1 LRWSRSQPAC
11 PAEAERRREGRRYVL
26 LFVVI
31 SLAAVFLPGLSAEA
45 AVTDYIGKNVVEV
58 RLQLKGAALQN
69 AELVDIIETRTGA
82 PLAMVDVR
90 ESMAHLF
97 GLGLYQDVQVD
108 VSLRGD
114 GVVLTYNLFPAQR
127 VRRVVF
133 EGSLALSESDL
144 RRTIVERH
152 GASPPLARSVQAVA
166 TLQAVY
172 RDRGYPKAEIA
183 VRAGG
188 DADSS
193 NVSMVFSIRPGPR
206 ARIAAVEVQGAPR
219 DPAAQVLSELDLHVG
234 DEYDGVNLDARLIR
248 YANELRAEGYYEARV
263 AQFPRYV
270 DDDTA
275 VNLVLNI
282 EPGPRVE
289 IVFQG
294 DPLAAGDRDRLV
306 PIARER
312 SVDEDLLED
321 SKFGIE
327 RHFRERGYCNPRVDY
342 QRSDAG
348 PAKPQ
353 GDADVMRVTFTITR
367 GPQCMVEEAEVTG
380 NTSIASAELAPLVVT
395 RAGQPFN
402 DSTIGSDALR
412 IQGYYRQ
419 RGFSAVK
426 VTSQVE
432 RREPKAGSEFVR
444 VRLVIAEGVRSVIDS
459 VNFQGNT
466 AMDAGALRRAIT
478 TAPGQP
484 YFEPQISSDADSIAL
499 LYLNRG
505 YPEVT
510 VEPAPKALGDGSKVE
525 LGFVIRE
532 GPQILIDHVL
542 IVGNQRTSRDT
553 IFREVQL
560 KSGQPLSQEQEDE
573 TRRRITSLSLFRRV
587 DISYLQLPGELNRR
601 DVVITVEEAPVT
613 TISYGGG
620 LEGGRRLVRSSET
633 TDAVEEFQVAP
644 RGFFQVGRRNLFGK
658 DRSLNLFTRVSFRPK
673 GVSASAGAGQAPVV
687 PDEGGY
693 GFNEY
698 LTQLT
703 YGERRIL
710 GTDADVTI
718 SGGVEQAVRSSFDFN
733 RRGASATVTRRLSRT
748 LAVSGRYGI
757 DHTRLLNLKSNF
769 AAQPEIDRLFPQ
781 VRLSSVASS
790 MIRDTR
796 NDSIEPNSGSL
807 IGADAELAARRIG
820 SQVGFFKTF
829 VQGFSYRRV
838 RSSSAVVVFGVR
850 VGLATGFP
858 RTVTRDGETTI
869 VEDLPARERFFA
881 GGDTTVRGFT
891 LDRLGTPETIDSD
904 GFPLGGNGLIVLN
917 AEARIPLRGG
927 LGAVGFIDGG
937 NVWRTVSDMDFSQMR
952 GSVGFGLRYRSP
964 VGPIRIDL
972 GFKLDRRM
980 LPTGQTERPTA
991 LHISLGQAF

>member
-1 LRWSRSQPAC
+1 LKWLGRP
-11 PAEAERRREGRRYVL
+11 EGLQYVR
-26 LFVVI
+26 LFVVL
-31 SLAAVFLPGLSAEA
+31 SVAAFFLVSAAEA
-45 AVTDYIGKNVVEV
+45 AVTDYIGKTVVEV
-58 RLQLKGAALQN
+58 RLQLRGAALQN
-69 AELVDIIETRTGA
+69 AELLEIIETRTGA
-82 PLAMVDVR
+82 PLAMVEVR

-108 VSLRGD
+108 ASLRGD
-114 GVVLTYNLFPAQR
+114 GVVLTYNLLPAQR
-127 VRRVVF
+127 VRRIVF
-133 EGSLALSESDL
+133 EGSLGLSEGDL

-152 GASPPLARSVQAVA
+152 GASPALARSAQAVA
-166 TLQAVY
+166 TLQTLY

-183 VRAGG
+183 VRAGDDG
-188 DADSS
+188 QSS
-193 NVSMVFSIRPGPR
+193 SVSMIFSIRPGPR
-206 ARIAAVEVQGAPR
+206 ARIGAIEMQGGPR
-219 DPAAQVLSELDLHVG
+219 DPPAQVLRALDLRVG
-234 DEYDGVNLDARLIR
+234 ADYDGVDLDTRLIR
-248 YANELRAEGYYEARV
+248 YASELRAQGYYEARV

-270 DDDTA
+270 DDAAA
-275 VNLVLNI
+275 VNLVLII

-294 DPLAAGDRDRLV
+294 DPLAAADRDRLV
-306 PIARER
+306 PIAREH

-342 QRSDAG
+342 QRADAA
-348 PAKPQ
+348 PAKPEAIA
-353 GDADVMRVTFTITR
+353 GVMRVTFDISR
-367 GPQCMVEEAEVTG
+367 GPQCMVEQAEVTG
-380 NTSIASAELAPLVVT
+380 NTSIMSAELAPLVLT
-395 RAGQPFN
+395 RAGQPFS

-444 VRLVIAEGVRSVIDS
+444 VRLVITEGVRSVIDS
-459 VNFQGNT
+459 VNFHGN
-466 AMDAGALRRAIT
+466 GAIDVDTLRRAVT
-478 TAPGQP
+478 SAPGQP
-484 YFEPQISSDADSIAL
+484 YFEPQISSDADNVAL
-499 LYLNRG
+499 LYLNSG

-510 VEPAPKALGDGSKVE
+510 VQPAPKAMGDGSKIE
-525 LGFVIRE
+525 LGFAIHE
-532 GPQILIDHVL
+532 GPQVLIDHVL
-542 IVGNQRTSRDT
+542 IVGNDRTSRDT
-553 IFREVQL
+553 ILREVQL
-560 KSGQPLSQEQEDE
+560 KSGQPVSQQQEDE
-573 TRRRITSLSLFRRV
+573 TRTRITSLGLFRRV
-587 DISYLQLPGELNRR
+587 DISYLQLPGEQNRR

-620 LEGGRRLVRSSET
+620 LEGGKRLVRSLET
-633 TDAVEEFQVAP
+633 PDAVEEFQVAP
-644 RGFFQVGRRNLFGK
+644 RGFFQVSRRNLFGK
-658 DRSLNLFTRVSFRPK
+658 DRSLDLFTRVSFRPK
-673 GVSASAGAGQAPVV
+673 GVSATAGANPSPEAE
-687 PDEGGY
+687 EGGY

-698 LTQLT
+698 LARLT

-710 GTDADVTI
+710 GTDADITI

-733 RRGASATVTRRLSRT
+733 RRGASATITRRVSRT
-748 LAVSGRYGI
+748 LAISARYGI
-757 DHTRLLNLKSNF
+757 DHTQLLNLKSNF

-796 NDSIEPNSGSL
+796 NDSIEPNRGSL

-829 VQGFSYRRV
+829 LQGFTYQQLP
-838 RSSSAVVVFGVR
+838 RSRSTVVVFGAR

-858 RTVTRDGETTI
+858 RGVTQDGETTI
-869 VEDLPARERFFA
+869 VDELPASERFFA

-891 LDRLGTPETIDSD
+891 LDRLGTSGTIDQD
-904 GFPLGGNGLIVLN
+904 GFPTGGHGLIVLN

-927 LGAVGFIDGG
+927 LGAVAFIDGG
-937 NVWRTVSDMDFSQMR
+937 NVWRLVSDMDFSQMR

-964 VGPIRIDL
+964 VGPIRVDL

-980 LPTGQTERPTA
+980 LPNGQRERPTA

>member
-1 LRWSRSQPAC
+1 VRCVIVCA
-11 PAEAERRREGRRYVL
+11 L
-26 LFVVI
+26 LF
-31 SLAAVFLPGLSAEA
+31 LAHPLEA
-45 AVTDYIGKNVVEV
+45 AVTDYLGKPVVEV
-58 RLQLKGAALQN
+58 RLQLKGVDLQN
-69 AELVDIIETRTGA
+69 AELAEIIETRPGT
-82 PLAMVDVR
+82 PLIMTDVR

-108 VSLRGD
+108 AALRGN
-114 GVVLTYNLFPAQR
+114 GVVLTYNLLPAQR
-127 VRRVVF
+127 VRRIVF
-133 EGSLALSESDL
+133 EGPVGLPESDL

-152 GASPPLARSVQAVA
+152 GRSPSLARSGLIVS
-166 TLQAVY
+166 TLQTVY
-172 RDRGYPKAEIA
+172 RDRGYPKAEIT
-183 VRAGG
+183 VRAGDDR
-188 DADSS
+188 DASS
-193 NVSMVFSIRPGPR
+193 ASMIINIRPGAR
-206 ARIAAVEVQGAPR
+206 ARTGTIDVQGTPR
-219 DPAAQVLSELDLHVG
+219 DPAPQVLTALDLRTG
-234 DEYDGVNLDARLIR
+234 EAYDGVELDKRLLS
-248 YANELRAEGYYEARV
+248 YASDLRAQGYYEARV
-263 AQFPRYV
+263 AQFPRYA
-270 DDDTA
+270 DGDAT
-275 VNLVLNI
+275 VNLVVSI
-282 EPGPRVE
+282 DPGPRVE
-289 IVFQG
+289 IDFQG
-294 DPLAAGDRDRLV
+294 DSLSAADRDRLV
-306 PIARER
+306 PIAREH

-327 RHFRERGYCNPRVDY
+327 RHFRERGYCNPRADY
-342 QRSDAG
+342 QRTES
-348 PAKPQ
+348 Q
-353 GDADVMRVTFTITR
+353 GVLRVTFTVSR
-367 GPQCMVEEAEVTG
+367 GPQCMVEQAEVTG
-380 NTSIASAELAPLVVT
+380 NTSVTAAELIALVVT
-395 RAGQPFN
+395 KANQPFS
-402 DSTIGSDALR
+402 DSSVASDALR

-466 AMDAGALRRAIT
+466 AIDAETLRREAKIKS
-478 TAPGQP
+478 ASGQP
-484 YFEPQISSDADSIAL
+484 YFEPQIASDADSIAL

-510 VEPAPKALGDGSKVE
+510 VQPTPKAIGDGSKVE
-525 LGFVIRE
+525 LGFAIHE

-542 IVGNQRTSRDT
+542 VVGNDRTSRET
-553 IFREVQL
+553 ILREVQL
-560 KSGQPLSQEQEDE
+560 KSGEPLSQEQEDE
-573 TRRRITSLSLFRRV
+573 TRRRITSLGLFRRV
-587 DISYLQLPGELNRR
+587 NISYLQLPGEQNRR

-620 LEGGRRLVRSSET
+620 LEGGKRLVRTLDSPN
-633 TDAVEEFQVAP
+633 AVEEFQVAP
-644 RGFFQVGRRNLFGK
+644 RGFFQISRRNLFGK
-658 DRSLNLFTRVSFRPK
+658 DRSIDLFTRVSFRPN
-673 GVSASAGAGQAPVV
+673 GVSATQAQNVALPETA
-687 PDEGGY
+687 DEGGY

-698 LTQLT
+698 LARLT

-710 GTDADVTI
+710 GTDADLTI

-733 RRGASATVTRRLSRT
+733 RRGASATITRRVSRS

-757 DHTRLLNLKSNF
+757 DNTELLRIKSNF

-790 MIRDTR
+790 LIRDTR
-796 NDSIEPNSGSL
+796 TDPIEPNSGSL
-807 IGADAELAARRIG
+807 FGVDGELAARGIG

-829 VQGFSYRRV
+829 LQGFTYQRL
-838 RSSSAVVVFGVR
+838 RSTPTVLVFGAR

-869 VEDLPARERFFA
+869 VEDLPASERFFA

-891 LDRLGTPETIDSD
+891 LDRLGTPETIDRD
-904 GFPLGGNGLIVLN
+904 GFPTGGHGLIVLN

-937 NVWRTVSDMDFSQMR
+937 NVWPTVSEMDFSQMR
-952 GSVGFGLRYRSP
+952 GAVGFGLRYRSP

-980 LPTGQTERPTA
+980 LRSGERERPTA

>member
-1 LRWSRSQPAC
+1 MRW
-11 PAEAERRREGRRYVL
+11 L
-26 LFVVI
+26 LLLTV
-31 SLAAVFLPGLSAEA
+31 AVFFAAPSADA
-45 AVTDYIGKNVVEV
+45 AVTDYIGKTVVEV
-58 RLQLKGAALQN
+58 RLQLKGAVLQN
-69 AELVDIIETRTGA
+69 AELVEIIETRAGT
-82 PLAMVDVR
+82 PLTMVDVR

-108 VSLRGD
+108 AALRGD
-114 GVVLTYNLFPAQR
+114 GVVLTYDLFPAQR
-127 VRRVVF
+127 VRRIVF
-133 EGSLALSESDL
+133 EGSLGLSESDL

-152 GASPPLARSVQAVA
+152 GASPPLARSAQAVA
-166 TLQAVY
+166 TLQTVY

-183 VRAGG
+183 VRAGD

-206 ARIAAVEVQGAPR
+206 ARLGTIEVQGAPR
-219 DPAAQVLSELDLHVG
+219 EPAPQVLSELDLRVG
-234 DEYDGVNLDARLIR
+234 DDYDGVELDERLIR
-248 YANELRAEGYYEARV
+248 YANDLRAEGYYEARV

-275 VNLVLNI
+275 VNLVLSI

-306 PIARER
+306 PIAREH

-342 QRSDAG
+342 QRGDAG
-348 PAKPQ
+348 PATPA
-353 GDADVMRVTFTITR
+353 GNGGVMRVTFTVTR

-380 NTSIASAELAPLVVT
+380 NTSMTSAELAALVMT

-459 VNFQGNT
+459 VIFQGNT
-466 AMDAGALRRAIT
+466 AIDADALRRAIT

-484 YFEPQISSDADSIAL
+484 YFEPQISSDADTIAL

-510 VEPAPKALGDGSKVE
+510 VEPAPKAIGDGSKVE
-525 LGFVIRE
+525 LGFAIHE

-553 IFREVQL
+553 ILREVLL
-560 KSGQPLSQEQEDE
+560 KSGQPVSQQQEDE
-573 TRRRITSLSLFRRV
+573 TRTRITSLGLFRRV
-587 DISYLQLPGELNRR
+587 DISYLQLPGEQNRR

-620 LEGGRRLVRSSET
+620 LEGGRRLVRTAESPN
-633 TDAVEEFQVAP
+633 AVEEFQVAP
-644 RGFFQVGRRNLFGK
+644 RGFFQVSRRNLFGK
-658 DRSLNLFTRVSFRPK
+658 DRSLDLFTRVSFRPK
-673 GVSASAGAGQAPVV
+673 GVSATPGANPTLET
-687 PDEGGY
+687 DEGGY

-698 LTQLT
+698 LTRLT

-718 SGGVEQAVRSSFDFN
+718 SGGVEQAERSSFDFN
-733 RRGASATVTRRLSRT
+733 RRGASATITRRISRT

-757 DHTRLLNLKSNF
+757 DHTRLLTIKSNF

-796 NDSIEPNSGSL
+796 NDSIEPNSGTL

-829 VQGFSYRRV
+829 LQGFIYRQLPRAG
-838 RSSSAVVVFGVR
+838 STVVVFGAR

-858 RTVTRDGETTI
+858 RSVTRDGATTI
-869 VEDLPARERFFA
+869 VNDLPASERFFA

-891 LDRLGTPETIDSD
+891 LDRLGTAGTIDQD
-904 GFPLGGNGLIVLN
+904 AFPTGGHGLIVLN

-927 LGAVGFIDGG
+927 LGAVAFIDGG

-952 GSVGFGLRYRSP
+952 GSVGFGMRYRSP
-964 VGPIRIDL
+964 VGPIRVDL

-980 LPTGQTERPTA
+980 LPTGERERPTA